1 MVGDMTRGERLQIM
15 LTREEIAALDNWRF
29 VRRMPS
35 RAAAIRELLKRGLA
49 AEGIEIPNDRAKSR
63 EFGVIDGPKAQKQP
77 KAAEVLNGIGR
88 AVVLLRRGG
97 LDRLRRAPHNR
108 RRKTWHDF
116 RLRRG
121 FPRWRNG

>member
-1 MVGDMTRGERLQIM
+1 
-15 LTREEIAALDNWRF
+15 
-29 VRRMPS
+29 MPS

-63 EFGVIDGPKAQKQP
+63 EFGVIDGPKAQKRP

-108 RRKTWHDF
+108 PTKNLARFSLKAWISTSAQRLKTKFSVGERVHAHAKNAG
-116 RLRRG
+116 RST
-121 FPRWRNG
+121 PSP